1 MKAVIFDVDGTLIKI
16 RKELFFEAFKFIR
29 NELGYGDCS
38 TENIERFIQG
48 DKEMSRNV
56 MIERVFG
63 FNHDNFAELFK
74 SYMSDFEKVK
84 RFKSLYPDVKFVLDE
99 LRRGKVI
106 MGAVTDA
113 PPFIAIPQ
121 RNYFLGNGYFSEFVI
136 TYKSDLRDKPAPD
149 GLLYCMKQLGVEE
162 AVFVGDSDSDIIA
175 AQSAGIPA
183 IWIDRG
189 EHEIHTEPNRRIKTC
204 MNYYDNK

>member
-48 DKEMSRNV
+48 DKEMSRDV
-56 MIERVFG
+56 MIERAFG

-74 SYMSDFEKVK
+74 LYMSDFEKVK
-84 RFKSLYPDVKFVLDE
+84 CFKSLYSDVKFVLDE
-99 LRRGKVI
+99 LQRREVI

-121 RNYFLGNGYFSEFVI
+121 RDYFLGNGYFPEFVM

-149 GLLYCMKQLGVEE
+149 GLLYCMKQLGAEK

-189 EHEIHTEPNRRIKTC
+189 EHSISAKPDRRIKTL
-204 MNYYDNK
+204 YELL